1 MRTRMLRIAATAL
14 GLSLLPCAVSSGAS
28 QGRARSRLDARQGRV
43 VVIAHRGA
51 NRVAPENT
59 LAAYRAAIDL
69 GVDFIEI
76 DVQTTADGQLVLMH
90 DSTVD
95 RTTNGSGAV
104 RSLTLSQIKELD
116 AGSWFSAKFA
126 GEKAPTLE
134 EAAALCRGKVG
145 LYIDLKDASVPAL
158 ISALER
164 YGIASRV
171 VIYGGVRQLQEIKR
185 LRRQIAIMPGPG
197 NWLSVRGMARL
208 LAGSLHAEVIDS
220 HVSSWT
226 PGRVREAHAAG
237 ARVWVDIMSAGGGWA
252 LGAGETD
259 SIRGM
264 REAMHMGVDGIQTD
278 HPDVLLRLLGRS
290 PPEKS

>member
-1 MRTRMLRIAATAL
+1 MSRTICRIAKMALSATFLLCVA
-14 GLSLLPCAVSSGAS
+14 SLEVGAEP
-28 QGRARSRLDARQGRV
+28 ARSRLDARQGKV

-69 GVDFIEI
+69 GVDFVEI
-76 DVQTTADGQLVLMH
+76 DVQTTADGQFVLMH

-134 EAAALCRGKVG
+134 EAVGLCKGKVG

-171 VIYGGVRQLQEIKR
+171 VVYGAARQLQEIKR
-185 LRRQIAIMPGPG
+185 LRPQIAVMPGPG

-208 LAGSLHAEVIDS
+208 LAGSLHAEVVDS
-220 HVSSWT
+220 HLSSWT

-237 ARVWVDIMSAGGGWA
+237 ARVWVDIM
-252 LGAGETD
+252 GETD

-264 REAMHMGVDGIQTD
+264 REAIHMGVDGIQTD
-278 HPDVLLRLLGRS
+278 HPDILLRLLGRS
-290 PPEKS
+290 SPEKS

>member
-1 MRTRMLRIAATAL
+1 MCGIAKLAL
-14 GLSLLPCAVSSGAS
+14 SAALLALLAPRRAGAS
-28 QGRARSRLDARQGRV
+28 PARSRLDARQGRV

-69 GVDFIEI
+69 GVDFVEI

-104 RSLTLSQIKELD
+104 RSLTLAQIKELD
-116 AGSWFSAKFA
+116 AGSWFSPEFA

-197 NWLSVRGMARL
+197 TWLYVRGMARL
-208 LAGSLHAEVIDS
+208 LAGSLGAEVIDS
-220 HVSSWT
+220 HLSCWT

-237 ARVWVDIMSAGGGWA
+237 ARVWVDIM
-252 LGAGETD
+252 GETD
-259 SIRGM
+259 SIEGM

-278 HPDVLLRLLGRS
+278 HPDVLLRLLGRFS
-290 PPEKS
+290 SEKN